1 MRLEPR
7 MQKRATGPDDELFR
21 WKPLSNQYTN
31 FCIFHTKYVSR
42 LPRPAPFSQLPTRS
56 GGANRQCLFSIHLYT
71 YVYNSCTRR
80 RILYVYGSTCSCME
94 VLPEVLP
101 SFRTNKCR
109 NSLLLALYSHSV
121 IGISLNWPNE
131 INRPYV
137 YLRTKVPSELAFYS
151 TLYT

>member
-1 MRLEPR
+1 VCKNGPR
-7 MQKRATGPDDELFR
+7 DLTMNSSDENYFQTNTRTFVLFR
-21 WKPLSNQYTN
+21 INT
-31 FCIFHTKYVSR
+31 

-109 NSLLLALYSHSV
+109 NSLLLALYSHSG